1 VAAAALVAVV
11 ADELRS
17 DLIVPSSFDSRVA
30 RAVAAAVAATAREAG
45 VTRISPPAGVV
56 IVPHHDPRP

>member
-1 VAAAALVAVV
+1 MG
-11 ADELRS
+11 
-17 DLIVPSSFDSRVA
+17 SFDSRVA